1 MDFGKKG
8 DLSRMTIHV
17 STAAYFKRKMPI
29 DDDLYLKE
37 RCKFGPTMQGIVV
50 VI

>member
-17 STAAYFKRKMPI
+17 STAAYFRRKMAI